1 MKKTLGNL
9 DIFSSNL
16 KSKFT
21 KDRYNEITSVMMDD
35 KLESLINRDILR
47 NGINDLPPATAD
59 RAKKARKLV
68 KEQII
73 DRLVVQVD
81 AV

>member
-1 MKKTLGNL
+1 
-9 DIFSSNL
+9 
-16 KSKFT
+16 
-21 KDRYNEITSVMMDD
+21 MMDD